1 MKRIGVLFA
10 FLVVGLVA
18 AFAPPGQETEAQ
30 SNCSPETGFCVTN
43 PAFMEY
49 FRVRGGV
56 RIMGYPVSRSFILEG
71 FEVQFFQR
79 VVLQLQGNTV
89 QRLNVLDP
97 NIMPMTRANQ
107 SQFPANDPRIA
118 AQAPQVGAPDY
129 PRQVVEFVR
138 RVAPDVWNGQHVG
151 FFTLVNTTVP
161 VAVAF
166 PGTTPNPDLV
176 TLLNLEIWGLP
187 TSNPAPDPGNGGFI
201 YQRFQRGIMHYRAEV
216 PVTEGIL
223 VGEYLKSV
231 ITAKNLPPDLQQDMQ
246 GSRFYNQYSPGAPGW
261 TARPG
266 ELPNTDMNGAFEQGT
281 GPVGQPAPPPTAAPA
296 TATPTLTAT
305 PEPTSTLPTVT
316 IQVDDDTIDP
326 GQQITVTVIGHHTSP
341 ILELQWR
348 SVLGDESP
356 DEEHSPAVD
365 PELRPRGFRCD
376 DNLPDCAI
384 VWTATPT
391 YPGRYTLW
399 GRSVDTTGLP
409 SDWASVRLRVR
420 DVGTATPTQ
429 TPSPTPTETTT
440 PTATATATPT
450 DVATATPTATPVAAS
465 GTTPMPKTGP

>member
-1 MKRIGVLFA
+1 
-10 FLVVGLVA
+10 
-18 AFAPPGQETEAQ
+18 
-30 SNCSPETGFCVTN
+30 
-43 PAFMEY
+43 
-49 FRVRGGV
+49 
-56 RIMGYPVSRSFILEG
+56 
-71 FEVQFFQR
+71 
-79 VVLQLQGNTV
+79 
-89 QRLNVLDP
+89 
-97 NIMPMTRANQ
+97 
-107 SQFPANDPRIA
+107 
-118 AQAPQVGAPDY
+118 
-129 PRQVVEFVR
+129 
-138 RVAPDVWNGQHVG
+138 
-151 FFTLVNTTVP
+151 
-161 VAVAF
+161 
-166 PGTTPNPDLV
+166 
-176 TLLNLEIWGLP
+176 
-187 TSNPAPDPGNGGFI
+187 
-201 YQRFQRGIMHYRAEV
+201 V

-231 ITAKNLPPDLQQDMQ
+231 IMARNLPPDLAEDMH
-246 GSRFYNQYSPGAPGW
+246 GSRFYNQYSPGSPGW

-266 ELPNTDMNGAFEQGT
+266 ELPNTDMNGAFEPGT

-296 TATPTLTAT
+296 TATPTPTAT

-348 SVLGDESP
+348 SVLGTESP
-356 DEEHSPAVD
+356 DDEHSPAVD

-376 DNLPDCAI
+376 DNRTDCAFM
-384 VWTATPT
+384 WTATPT

-399 GRSVDTTGLP
+399 GRAVDTTGLP

-429 TPSPTPTETTT
+429 TPSPTPTETAA

-450 DVATATPTATPVAAS
+450 DVATATPTATLAAAS